1 MITLTQNYQIC
12 HINIKN
18 IYMQYMLLLCP
29 LCTGTLTRKSS
40 TIITLL
46 PSPLQKSVKLSGC
59 WIEMGMALY
68 PSRSWAWR
76 CARWDIC
83 PVRWSWRLSCNASTW
98 TVSTHSLFFS
108 VTSTGWLSQC
118 VAAHVWGS
126 ESSWSLRNVLGG
138 CLGEVL
144 PFTTSKDEHEPS
156 TSCTYTCLSG
166 NP

>member
-1 MITLTQNYQIC
+1 MSVCTNEHMITLTQNYQIC

-98 TVSTHSLFFS
+98 TVSTHFVLLCYQHRVAFPVRCSPCVGLRELM
-108 VTSTGWLSQC
+108 VTKERLGWM
-118 VAAHVWGS
+118 
-126 ESSWSLRNVLGG
+126 LG
-138 CLGEVL
+138 
-144 PFTTSKDEHEPS
+144 
-156 TSCTYTCLSG
+156 
-166 NP
+166 